1 MVLANRKKHFILSLS
16 SPLAYKFLHR
26 SHLTPPARRFSQ
38 FLQMKTPTNTELLY
52 KHSRAFTIYSSVTWY
67 QLSYFFYM
75 SEHWVRQTFCFFC
88 ARLQIHFVER
98 RRKTKIYID
107 WYTSAGGF
115 LSRKLRGV
123 RKKWG
128 FLKFLFSFNKQAREE
143 KLCKEKLVLFHV
155 TLLKSEIFLELFFA
169 SLSVEGR
176 REKFKARA
184 QLLPCNEG
192 EFTNNVTLLHCC
204 VIRNRHQCAQ
214 CNMTLSH
221 MKV

>member
-26 SHLTPPARRFSQ
+26 SHLTPPARRSSQ

-128 FLKFLFSFNKQAREE
+128 FLKFLFSLLQQASERGKTLQRKTCFISCYFAKER
-143 KLCKEKLVLFHV
+143 KFSRAFLC
-155 TLLKSEIFLELFFA
+155 FFVWRGA
-169 SLSVEGR
+169 KR
-176 REKFKARA
+176 K
-184 QLLPCNEG
+184 
-192 EFTNNVTLLHCC
+192 
-204 VIRNRHQCAQ
+204 I
-214 CNMTLSH
+214 
-221 MKV
+221 